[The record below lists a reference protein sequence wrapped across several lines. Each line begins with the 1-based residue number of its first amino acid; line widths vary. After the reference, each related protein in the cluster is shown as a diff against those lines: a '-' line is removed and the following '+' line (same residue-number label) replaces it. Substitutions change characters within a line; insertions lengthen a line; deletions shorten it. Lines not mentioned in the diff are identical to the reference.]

1 MPDLLD
7 LRSYDYQL
15 PPELIAQ
22 FPLSERSACRLLRL
36 DRTSGAVTHH
46 RFHDLV
52 ELLSPGDLLVL
63 NRSKVIPARLY
74 GRKSTGG
81 QIEVLLLR
89 QLGDAGW
96 QCMVQPGRRLRTE
109 QWLEFSPRLRGWLS
123 LPDGEGLRELEF
135 ESPDNYWEEVERL
148 GHVPLPPYIKR
159 SDEPSDR
166 ENYQTVYALE
176 PGSVAAPTAGLHFDE
191 KLLKALQQRGI
202 RSCSLIL
209 HVGMGTFKPV
219 SSARI
224 DGHKMHREF
233 FTIPAQTAEA
243 VNAAKEEG
251 RRVVAVGT
259 TAVRALESSW
269 SQGRLQEGSRW
280 TEIFIYPGRELRVPD
295 ALITNFHLPKSTLL
309 MMISA
314 FAGLEPVRRAYE
326 EAIRMRYRFFSYGD
340 AMLIT

>member
-22 FPLSERSACRLLRL
+22 FPLPERSACRLLRL

-46 RFHDLV
+46 RFLDLID
-52 ELLSPGDLLVL
+52 LLNPGDLLVL

-81 QIEVLLLR
+81 RIEVLLLR
-89 QLGDAGW
+89 QLGEAQW
-96 QCMVQPGRRLRTE
+96 QCMVQPGRRLRSE
-109 QWLEFSPRLRGWLS
+109 QWLEFSPSLRGWLN
-123 LPDGEGLRELEF
+123 LPDEEGLRELEF
-135 ESPDNYWEEVERL
+135 ENPDHYWREIERV
-148 GHVPLPPYIKR
+148 GHMPLPPYIKR
-159 SDEPSDR
+159 ADEPADR
-166 ENYQTVYALE
+166 DNYQTVYARE

-191 KLLKALQQRGI
+191 QLLQALEQKGV

-219 SSARI
+219 TVARI

-233 FTIPAQTAEA
+233 FTIPAPTAEA

-269 SQGRLQEGSRW
+269 SGGRLLEGSRW
-280 TEIFIYPGRELRVPD
+280 TEIFIYPGRELHVPD

-326 EAIRMRYRFFSYGD
+326 EAIRERYRFFSYGD